1 VSDGE
6 LLLKS
11 RHIMLK
17 LTSVALLAVLS
28 LSPPQSREAEIEAL
42 KREIAALRAEQ
53 ASMQRD
59 LQAIKALLQAITQPR
74 APEVPGLVGA
84 SIPVAGEPTL
94 GSADAKV
101 MIVEVSDYHCP
112 FCRRNI
118 QQTFPQLNQEYIKSG
133 KAAYAFVDYPIAE
146 LHPDAAKSHE
156 AAACAAD
163 QGRFWEM
170 HTALFAAPPVKDV
183 PSLTGKATAL
193 GLDVQAFTACLTGG
207 KHSAAI
213 QESVARMQR
222 LGIGGTPMTV
232 IGIRPAPGQPMKI
245 EQYVYGAQPY
255 EKFKEAIDAVMNT
268 AR

>member
-1 VSDGE
+1 
-6 LLLKS
+6 
-11 RHIMLK
+11 MLK

-28 LSPPQSREAEIEAL
+28 LSPPQSRDLEIEAL
-42 KREIAALRAEQ
+42 RRDIAALKAQQ
-53 ASMQRD
+53 AAMQRD
-59 LQAIKALLQAITQPR
+59 LDAIKSLLQALTQPR
-74 APEVPGLVGA
+74 GPEVPGLVGA
-84 SIPVAGEPTL
+84 SIPTAGEPTM
-94 GSADAKV
+94 GSANARV
-101 MIVEVSDYHCP
+101 LIVEVSDYHCP

-118 QQTFPQLNQEYIKSG
+118 QQTFPRLNEEYIKTG

-156 AAACAAD
+156 AAACAGD

-170 HTALFAAPPVKDV
+170 HTALFAAAPVKDV

-232 IGIRPAPGQPMKI
+232 VGIRPAPGQPMKI
-245 EQYVYGAQPY
+245 EQYIYGAQPY
-255 EKFKEAIDAVMNT
+255 EKFKEAIEAVLN
-268 AR
+268 AGR